1 MNKNL
6 IIFLSIVFVISAIAL
21 GGAFYIYKNILNI
34 DTIYKGVTIDN
45 LDVSRKTMEQ
55 ALEYIKEIKTKEIK
69 GKHMNLIYGERTYKI
84 ALADLGF
91 SYDYDEAVKK
101 AIKLGREGNFLK
113 RLRDIAKIKG
123 GVNIPLRS
131 FYSLEKAETI
141 VNAIS
146 KEINT
151 EAKDAEIRLVNGKIN
166 IIDHEIGKRVLK
178 EDLLGLIDH
187 NINKLED
194 ITIPVEDV
202 IPAVTN
208 KLLARINGII
218 GEYSTSFKGS
228 SKNRIENIRLSANAI
243 SNKLILP
250 GEEFSYNKATGPRTA
265 ESGYREAN
273 VIIGGELTPDIGG
286 GVCQTSTTLYNALL
300 LADLTILERHNHSI
314 PVGYVP
320 IGQDAAVAYGY
331 LDLKFKNPFDFP
343 IFLHTKLTG
352 DRLYAYIYGD
362 KNVKDYTVKITSQIV
377 ETIQPKTE
385 IIFDSSMEPGENILI
400 QKGRTGYKVVTYKS
414 IIKDGK
420 VVSKEQ
426 ITRDHYRK
434 KDYIYKAGQE

>member
-1 MNKNL
+1 M
-6 IIFLSIVFVISAIAL
+6 
-21 GGAFYIYKNILNI
+21 
-34 DTIYKGVTIDN
+34 
-45 LDVSRKTMEQ
+45 
-55 ALEYIKEIKTKEIK
+55 
-69 GKHMNLIYGERTYKI
+69 
-84 ALADLGF
+84 
-91 SYDYDEAVKK
+91 
-101 AIKLGREGNFLK
+101 
-113 RLRDIAKIKG
+113 
-123 GVNIPLRS
+123 
-131 FYSLEKAETI
+131 
-141 VNAIS
+141 
-146 KEINT
+146 
-151 EAKDAEIRLVNGKIN
+151 
-166 IIDHEIGKRVLK
+166 
-178 EDLLGLIDH
+178 
-187 NINKLED
+187 
-194 ITIPVEDV
+194 
-202 IPAVTN
+202 
-208 KLLARINGII
+208 
-218 GEYSTSFKGS
+218 
-228 SKNRIENIRLSANAI
+228 
-243 SNKLILP
+243 ILP

-352 DRLYAYIYGD
+352 DRLYVYIYGD

>member
-21 GGAFYIYKNILNI
+21 GGAFYIYKNILDI

>member
-1 MNKNL
+1 MKKNL

-84 ALADLGF
+84 SLADLGF

-202 IPAVTN
+202 MPAVTN

-352 DRLYAYIYGD
+352 DRLYVYIYGD

-426 ITRDHYRK
+426 ITKDHYRK

>member
-1 MNKNL
+1 MKKNL

-84 ALADLGF
+84 SLADLGF

-352 DRLYAYIYGD
+352 DRLYVYIYGD

-426 ITRDHYRK
+426 ITKDHYRK

>member
-84 ALADLGF
+84 SLADLGF

-352 DRLYAYIYGD
+352 DRLYVYIYGD

-426 ITRDHYRK
+426 ITKDHYRK

>member
-1 MNKNL
+1 MKKNL

-352 DRLYAYIYGD
+352 DRLYVYIYGD

>member
-1 MNKNL
+1 MKKNL

-55 ALEYIKEIKTKEIK
+55 ALEYIKEIKTKETK

-84 ALADLGF
+84 SLADLGF

-352 DRLYAYIYGD
+352 DRLYVYIYGD

>member
-1 MNKNL
+1 MKKNL

-84 ALADLGF
+84 SLADLGF

-123 GVNIPLRS
+123 GVSIPLRS

-202 IPAVTN
+202 MPAVTN

-352 DRLYAYIYGD
+352 DRLYVYIYGD

>member
-1 MNKNL
+1 MKKNL

-84 ALADLGF
+84 SLADLGF

-202 IPAVTN
+202 MPAVTN

-352 DRLYAYIYGD
+352 DRLYVYIYGD

>member
-1 MNKNL
+1 MKKNL

-84 ALADLGF
+84 SLADLGF

-151 EAKDAEIRLVNGKIN
+151 EAKDAVIRLVNGKIN

-352 DRLYAYIYGD
+352 DRLYVYIYGD

>member
-1 MNKNL
+1 MKKNL

-84 ALADLGF
+84 SLADLGF

-151 EAKDAEIRLVNGKIN
+151 DAKDAEIRLVNGKIN

-202 IPAVTN
+202 MPAVTN

-352 DRLYAYIYGD
+352 DRLYVYIYGD

-426 ITRDHYRK
+426 ITKDHYRK